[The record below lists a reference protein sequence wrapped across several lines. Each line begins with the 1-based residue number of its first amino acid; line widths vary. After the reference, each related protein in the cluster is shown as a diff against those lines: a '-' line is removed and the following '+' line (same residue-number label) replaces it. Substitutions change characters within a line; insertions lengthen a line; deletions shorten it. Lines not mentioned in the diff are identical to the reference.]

1 MENTM
6 NAQVNVLQARTT
18 TRLAGF
24 VAALVLSVGTLATLT
39 QAMHIDRLGHGA
51 PLVELE
57 AVVVTPAKTTST
69 ELARAEEVAVKRQTN

>member
-1 MENTM
+1 M
-6 NAQVNVLQARTT
+6 NAQVNVLAARTT
-18 TRLAGF
+18 TRLAGL

-39 QAMHIDRLGHGA
+39 QAMHIDRLGYGA